1 MSSKSFQ
8 NASTLNEL
16 TTMDSYF
23 RATSTVAAFGDNVN
37 APGTGLQVGG
47 GNASNGTD
55 GTVLATDGN
64 SSWLRIQP
72 SRDLSSVELLVYP
85 TAAQGIASS
94 ISGTGNLTRLSGTE
108 FSANWIGLK
117 FYFGENIYTVT
128 AVTDSS
134 HLVVTPNFAN
144 TETETFHAAWVQGT
158 GICNVTGTTVTR
170 VTGDPFISFYSAIQS
185 FKINGTSVTANGYTD
200 QNTIS
205 ISSSLGSLANVSF
218 SFFAN
223 INDQLSTIRL
233 QKMLGSNEENLS
245 FYARYDGYWMHS
257 LYAGAGKY
265 RKIVIG
271 SGESVAGTLARQ
283 LVIQKNGDL
292 TVGGDYDAD
301 AIRVLNQ
308 TPANSKNR
316 IETQAAPAGFGV
328 NLRSR
333 GADTNIN
340 FGIDCKGTGQLV
352 VTNGTFGNIIAQF
365 TNNWFQTAPLFNV
378 ANDAAAAALGVPV
391 GGFYNT
397 SGTVKQRLV

>member
-16 TTMDSYF
+16 TAMDSYF

-55 GTVLATDGN
+55 GTVFGTDGN
-64 SSWLRIQP
+64 ASWLRIQP
-72 SRDLSSVELLVYP
+72 SKDLSPVELLLYS
-85 TAAQGIASS
+85 TSAQGIASS
-94 ISGTGNLTRLSGTE
+94 TSGTGNLLRVSGTE
-108 FSANWIGLK
+108 FSANWVGLS
-117 FYFGENIYTVT
+117 FYFGENVYTVT
-128 AVTDSS
+128 SVAGPSN
-134 HLVVTPNFAN
+134 LVVTPNFASS
-144 TETETFHAAWVQGT
+144 ETEAFHAAWVQGT
-158 GICNVTGTTVTR
+158 GTCNVAGTTVTR
-170 VTGDPFISFYSAIQS
+170 VTGDPFIAFYSTIQS
-185 FKINGTSVTANGYTD
+185 FKINGNSVTVNGFTD
-200 QNTIS
+200 VNTIS
-205 ISSSLGSLANVSF
+205 ISSSPGSLTNATF

-223 INDQLSTIRL
+223 INDQLAAFRV
-233 QKMLGSNEENLS
+233 QKMLGANEENLS

-257 LYAGAGKY
+257 LYSGAGKY

-283 LVIQKNGDL
+283 LVVQKNGDL
-292 TVGGDYDAD
+292 SIAGDYEAE

-316 IETQAAPAGFGV
+316 IETQAAPTGFGV
-328 NLRSR
+328 SFRSR

-340 FGIDCKGTGQLV
+340 FGIDCKGTGHLV
-352 VTNGTFGNIIAQF
+352 VTNSTFGNIIAQF

-397 SGTVKQRLV
+397 GGTVKQRLV

>member
-1 MSSKSFQ
+1 MSSKSFR
-8 NASTLNEL
+8 NATTLNEL
-16 TTMDSYF
+16 TVMDSYF

-37 APGTGLQVGG
+37 APGTGFQVGG

-55 GTVLATDGN
+55 GTVFGTDGN
-64 SSWLRIQP
+64 ASWLRIQP
-72 SRDLSSVELLVYP
+72 SRDLSSVELLLYP
-85 TAAQGIASS
+85 TSAQGIATST
-94 ISGTGNLTRLSGTE
+94 SGTGNLVRVSGTE
-108 FSANWIGLK
+108 FSANWVGLK
-117 FYFGENIYTVT
+117 FYFGENVYTITSV
-128 AVTDSS
+128 AGPSN
-134 HLVVTPNFAN
+134 LVVTPNF
-144 TETETFHAAWVQGT
+144 TSSETETFHAAWVQGT
-158 GICNVTGTTVTR
+158 GTCNVSGTTVTR
-170 VTGDPFISFYSAIQS
+170 VTGDPFIAFYSNIQS
-185 FKINGTSVTANGYTD
+185 FKINANSVTVNGFTD
-200 QNTIS
+200 VNTIS
-205 ISSSLGSLANVSF
+205 ISSSLGLLTNATF

-223 INDQLSTIRL
+223 VNDQLTTFRL
-233 QKMLGSNEENLS
+233 QKMLGANEENLS

-283 LVIQKNGDL
+283 LVVQKNGDL

-316 IETQAAPAGFGV
+316 IETQAAPAGFNV

-333 GADTNIN
+333 GADANIN

-352 VTNGTFGNIIAQF
+352 VTNNLFGNVIAQF
-365 TNNWFQTAPLFNV
+365 ANNWFRTPLLYNV
-378 ANDAAAAALGVPV
+378 LDDAAAAALGVPV

-397 SGTVKQRLV
+397 NGTVKQRLV

>member
-16 TTMDSYF
+16 TSMDSYF

-55 GTVLATDGN
+55 GTVFGTDGN
-64 SSWLRIQP
+64 ASWLRIQP
-72 SRDLSSVELLVYP
+72 SKDLSPVELLLYP
-85 TAAQGIASS
+85 TSAQGIATST
-94 ISGTGNLTRLSGTE
+94 SGTGNLVRVSGTE
-108 FSANWIGLK
+108 FSANWVGLS
-117 FYFGENIYTVT
+117 FYFGENAYTITSV
-128 AVTDSS
+128 AGPSN
-134 HLVVTPNFAN
+134 LVVTPNF
-144 TETETFHAAWVQGT
+144 TSSETETFHAAWVQGT
-158 GICNVTGTTVTR
+158 GTCNVSGTTVNR
-170 VTGDPFISFYSAIQS
+170 VTGDPFIAFYSTIQS
-185 FKINGTSVTANGYTD
+185 FKINGSPVTVSGFTD
-200 QNTIS
+200 VNTITL
-205 ISSSLGSLANVSF
+205 SSSLGSLTNATF

-223 INDQLSTIRL
+223 INDQLAAFRV
-233 QKMLGSNEENLS
+233 QKMLGANEENLS

-292 TVGGDYDAD
+292 TVGGDYEAE
-301 AIRVLNQ
+301 AIRVINQ

-316 IETQAAPAGFGV
+316 IETQASPAGFGV

-333 GADTNIN
+333 GSDANIN

-352 VTNGTFGNIIAQF
+352 VTNNAFGNVIAQF
-365 TNNWFQTAPLFNV
+365 TDNWFRTPLLFNV

-397 SGTVKQRLV
+397 GGTVKQRLV

>member
-16 TTMDSYF
+16 TAMDSYF

-47 GNASNGTD
+47 GNANNGTD
-55 GTVLATDGN
+55 GTVFGTDGN
-64 SSWLRIQP
+64 ASWLRIQP
-72 SRDLSSVELLVYP
+72 SKDLSQVELLLYP
-85 TAAQGIASS
+85 TAAQGIATST
-94 ISGTGNLTRLSGTE
+94 SGTGNLVRLSGTE

-117 FYFGENIYTVT
+117 FYFGENTYTV
-128 AVTDSS
+128 VSVGNSS
-134 HLVVTPNFAN
+134 NLVVTPNFAT
-144 TETETFHAAWVQGT
+144 TETETYHAAWVLGSGT
-158 GICNVTGTTVTR
+158 CNVSGTTVTR
-170 VTGDPFISFYSAIQS
+170 VTGDPFIAFYSAIQS
-185 FKINGTSVTANGYTD
+185 FKINGTLVTVNGFTD
-200 QNTIS
+200 VNTIS
-205 ISSSLGSLANVSF
+205 ISNSLGSLNNVPF
-218 SFFAN
+218 SFLGS
-223 INDQLSTIRL
+223 INDQLAAFRL
-233 QKMLGSNEENLS
+233 QKMLGTNEENLS
-245 FYARYDGYWMHS
+245 LYARYDGYWLHS
-257 LYAGAGKY
+257 LYSGQGKY
-265 RKIVIG
+265 RKLVIG

-283 LVIQKNGDL
+283 LVVQKNGDL
-292 TVGGDYDAD
+292 TIGGDYEAD

-328 NLRSR
+328 NFRSR
-333 GADTNIN
+333 GSDANIN
-340 FGIDCKGTGQLV
+340 FGIDCNGTGHFV
-352 VTNGTFGNIIAQF
+352 VTNGAFGNVIAQF